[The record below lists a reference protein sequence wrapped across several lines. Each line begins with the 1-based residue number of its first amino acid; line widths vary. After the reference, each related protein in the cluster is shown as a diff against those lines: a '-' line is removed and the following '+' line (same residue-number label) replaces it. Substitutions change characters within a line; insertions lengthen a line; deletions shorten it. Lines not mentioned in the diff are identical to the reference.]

1 MKWHFA
7 VLMSLPAMA
16 AITAARA
23 STDGCPVVLCSE
35 QEESS
40 WIFQPS
46 YFSHDPDNGKRVA
59 QYAPEP
65 TSYARDDPTYLE
77 SGYRHYQMAIVGP
90 DGSADRLHV
99 VQTWGLGELIR
110 PYGEWE
116 FPYRAGATPYGPW
129 GNPQGPWTLPFDS
142 WQNPYGLLQH
152 MPNPGWGRTLSERT
166 GSRYALRQ
174 IARVWTW
181 IRIWSRQLHRVPKRT
196 KPWVRTR
203 IRTNALYTA
212 SAACSRRLLN
222 KYNTRRTTPRRHGG
236 HGDGV

>member
-1 MKWHFA
+1 MRWHLA
-7 VLMSLPAMA
+7 VLLSLPVLA

-23 STDGCPVVLCSE
+23 SSDGCPVVYCSE

-77 SGYRHYQMAIVGP
+77 SGYRHYQMSIVGP

-129 GNPQGPWTLPFDS
+129 GNPQGPWTSPFDS
-142 WQNPYGLLQH
+142 WQNPYGLMQH
-152 MPNPGWGRTLSERT
+152 MPNPGWSSGPYRSEPGSGGSHGGMSGYGPGYGT
-166 GSRYALRQ
+166 GSGSGPGYGQGYA
-174 IARVWTW
+174 
-181 IRIWSRQLHRVPKRT
+181 PG
-196 KPWVRTR
+196 
-203 IRTNALYTA
+203 Y
-212 SAACSRRLLN
+212 
-222 KYNTRRTTPRRHGG
+222 G
-236 HGDGV
+236 HGSGPMPYSPPAPPAPGDY